1 MTLREQWLD
10 ETTKATWTTNPTEY
24 VTLTLL
30 RPGQEWTWKRL
41 PGPLVYRKKDK
52 RWSSQYLLEQ

>member
-1 MTLREQWLD
+1 MTLDEQWLD
-10 ETTKATWTTNPTEY
+10 EATKATWTTNPTEY

-30 RPGQEWTWKRL
+30 RPGKEWTWKL
-41 PGPLVYRKKDK
+41 IPGPLVYREKEK